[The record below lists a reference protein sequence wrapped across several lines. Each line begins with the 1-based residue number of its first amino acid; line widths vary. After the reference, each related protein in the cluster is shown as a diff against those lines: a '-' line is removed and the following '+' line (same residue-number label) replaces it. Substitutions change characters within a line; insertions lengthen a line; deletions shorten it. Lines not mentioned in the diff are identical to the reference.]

1 MITEEPMNKASKVYL
16 QQFGAAM
23 LLYILV
29 LFVSVRLMQNLGE
42 SSWRFPAALLPLV
55 PIVMGLFA
63 FLRFFGAM
71 DELQKR
77 IQLDALAFSFA
88 TTGLLTFSYGLL
100 QNVGLPQLSFI
111 AVFPLM
117 IALWGLGSVIAT
129 WRYR

>member
-1 MITEEPMNKASKVYL
+1 MNKAGKTYML
-16 QQFGAAM
+16 QFGAAM
-23 LLYILV
+23 MLYLLV
-29 LFVSVRLMQNLGE
+29 LFGSVWLMRNLGD
-42 SSWRFPAALLPLV
+42 SPWRFPTALLPLI
-55 PIVMGLFA
+55 PIAMGLMA

-77 IQLDALAFSFA
+77 IQLDALAFSFI

-100 QNVGLPQLSFI
+100 QNVGLPKLSFI

-117 IALWGLGSVIAT
+117 IGLWGMGSVFAN